1 MQITSSAFN
10 RESAQVQYLLPS
22 GTQWQRIRSNSVQ
35 ERCHARAA
43 FGNSIFKEWKGSRY
57 TIYIYTPCTSD
68 RPFMA
73 RRRWERRLYKKQSYD
88 KRYRRCKDCSRA
100 AKTYVFFI
108 WVKRRY
114 RSHMCYLEPLIFTPP
129 SLYCFVDIFRI
140 NSGLFRRKNGTPSFK
155 CAQQQKF
162 HRECG
167 GR

>member
-22 GTQWQRIRSNSVQ
+22 RTQWQRIRSNSVQ

-100 AKTYVFFI
+100 AKTYVFWSESWGAIEAICVTFNPWDVDTARAAAI
-108 WVKRRY
+108 
-114 RSHMCYLEPLIFTPP
+114 MFTRP
-129 SLYCFVDIFRI
+129 SAAIQEEVTNTNMDG
-140 NSGLFRRKNGTPSFK
+140 SSATVS
-155 CAQQQKF
+155 
-162 HRECG
+162 E
-167 GR
+167 